1 MPRAWNPVKAVCDS
15 IESAL
20 RVVPDSDDEDIVM
33 EGEDDILQKFA
44 KKRRQETNMQRWIK
58 QLAILFKEEQ
68 RKVCVAICLT
78 LARARD
84 VHSTFCIMSL
94 GKLRAARDLRV
105 LSSRFAVQRKETPHT
120 RVVAARD
127 EGEGV

>member
-1 MPRAWNPVKAVCDS
+1 MKS
-15 IESAL
+15 Y
-20 RVVPDSDDEDIVM
+20 VVPDSDDEDIVM

-68 RKVCVAICLT
+68 RKVCVPICLT
-78 LARARD
+78 LARD

-105 LSSRFAVQRKETPHT
+105 LRPVSQYNERKRRIHASSPPGTKVKVSKVR
-120 RVVAARD
+120 AARQRD
-127 EGEGV
+127 RK